1 MSKKL
6 FLPVLGALCLFAV
19 SAFAQ
24 DLRSEVSVQGTANFT
39 KSTNDLF
46 TPYSAT
52 RSGGFLAGYRYH
64 LSPWFALQGD
74 YGYTRNTQ
82 NFFDPLTFGQGVQ
95 TNVHELT
102 GAAVLT
108 ANNRGRVRPYFL
120 AGGGVVL
127 FRPTNSPSNA
137 LLGIGNSF
145 GFSSNQTKPAFLYG
159 GGVDFN
165 LTRFMALRAE
175 YRGLVFDAPGFQ
187 IPGLGFLSGLTT
199 PGLTHLAQPS
209 VGLVWRF

>member
-1 MSKKL
+1 MSKKRL
-6 FLPVLGALCLFAV
+6 LPVLGALCLFAA

-46 TPYSAT
+46 SPYSAT

-64 LSPWFALQGD
+64 LTPWFAVEGD
-74 YGYTRNTQ
+74 YAYTRNTQ

-108 ANNRGRVRPYFL
+108 ANGRGKVRPYFL
-120 AGGGVVL
+120 AGGGEVL
-127 FRPTNSPSNA
+127 FRPTNTLSNS
-137 LLGIGNSF
+137 LLGIGNSL
-145 GFSSNQTKPAFLYG
+145 GFSSNQSKPAFLYG
-159 GGVDFN
+159 GGVDFD

-187 IPGLGFLSGLTT
+187 VPGLGFLGGLTT

>member
-6 FLPVLGALCLFAV
+6 LLPVLGALCLFAA
-19 SAFAQ
+19 SASAQ

-46 TPYSAT
+46 SPYSAT

-64 LSPWFALQGD
+64 LTPWFAVEGD
-74 YGYTRNTQ
+74 YAYTRNTQ
-82 NFFDPLTFGQGVQ
+82 NFFDPLTFGNGVQ
-95 TNVHELT
+95 TNVHEIT

-120 AGGGVVL
+120 AGGGELL
-127 FRPTNSPSNA
+127 FRPTNSLSNS
-137 LLGIGNSF
+137 LLGIGNSL
-145 GFSSNQTKPAFLYG
+145 GFSSNQSKPAFLYG
-159 GGVDFN
+159 GGVDFD

-187 IPGLGFLSGLTT
+187 VPGLGFLGLGT